1 MNTQG
6 LTFDQIQA
14 LPAMVDLMTAARA
27 LGIGRSKAYELAK
40 ADNFLCRVI
49 KAGGTYRV
57 ATADLMQVLGI
68 HTATRV
74 EGQTET

>member
-14 LPAMVDLMTAARA
+14 LPAMVDLITAARA

-40 ADNFLCRVI
+40 GEEFPCRVI
-49 KAGGTYRV
+49 KTGGTYRV
-57 ATADLMQVLGI
+57 ATADLMSVLGI
-68 HTATRV
+68 TPPNK
-74 EGQTET
+74 TE